1 MSDRRLEQVRAR
13 LVGLLRCDPPARS
26 SPLVLDRW
34 VLSRLTHEE
43 IEVMLRA
50 EREYGEAAMTE
61 WLGEVLVEAGLV
73 PYSLP
78 LAG

>member
-13 LVGLLRCDPPARS
+13 LVGLLRSDPPARS

-34 VLSRLTHEE
+34 VLSRLTREE

-50 EREYGEAAMTE
+50 ELEYGEAEMSE
-61 WLGEVLVEAGLV
+61 WLGELLVEAGLV
-73 PYSLP
+73 PPALP